1 MEKRIVKLDNSV
13 EKFFKPIKDYWDKL
27 EKKKRYTYI
36 ISAAVI
42 LVVIIA
48 AVLLLNRTEYSVLYS
63 GLEASEAGEIMTKLT
78 ELGINAKAE
87 GTGTILVPKE
97 KETTLRMEL
106 ASQGYPN
113 TGLNYDLFKSGT
125 GFGTTDYEKQKYMQF
140 QLQDRLQNSI
150 KSLEAIDDAIV
161 TLHIPDSTAYVLK
174 SDKQSASASV
184 ILRIKN
190 GMSLSKGQVTGIV
203 GLVAKSVPG
212 LEEDQVLIVDGNGN
226 VLSRSGSAEAD
237 VASNQLDMETKV
249 SDEYKK
255 EINSMLEPVF
265 GIGKVITGVRVS
277 LDFDKKTT
285 ESVTYE
291 PVAGT
296 TEGIPV
302 SKNES
307 KEVATN
313 SQIAGAAGL
322 DANGGT
328 VQYPENNAVNGGEYK
343 KTDKTVNYE
352 INSVKELLQKSEG
365 SISDISVS
373 VILDNENLQEGAEEK
388 VKQIVAGATGINPEK
403 VVVQTMA
410 FDSRSEIENVFESNA
425 AASRDLEKKNT
436 VRNMIIYAALALII
450 CLIIFIIIRINSKKR
465 ARQELEA
472 TFESVGLMTEEED
485 VDEDLVFSE
494 KKTDKRRLIE
504 KNIAENP
511 EFIVQLLRNWLDEDG
526 R

>member
-1 MEKRIVKLDNSV
+1 MDNSA
-13 EKFFKPIKDYWDKL
+13 EKFFKPIKEYWEKL
-27 EKKKRYTYI
+27 EKKRKYTYI

-42 LVVIIA
+42 LVVIIS
-48 AVLLLNRTEYSVLYS
+48 AVLLLNRTEYTVLYT
-63 GLEASEAGEIMTKLT
+63 GLEASEAGEIMTKLA
-78 ELGINAKAE
+78 ELDVEAKAE
-87 GTGTILVPKE
+87 GTGTILVPE
-97 KETTLRMEL
+97 KQETTLRMEL
-106 ASQGYPN
+106 AAQGYPA

-174 SDKQSASASV
+174 ADKQSASASI

-190 GMSLSKGQVTGIV
+190 GQSLSQGQVTGIV

-226 VLSRSGSAEAD
+226 VLSRNSSAQAE

-265 GIGKVITGVRVS
+265 GIGNVITGVRVS

-285 ESVTYE
+285 ETTTYE
-291 PVAGT
+291 PIEGT

-313 SQIAGAAGL
+313 SQTASAAGL

-328 VQYPENNAVNGGEYK
+328 VQYPEDTATTGGEYK
-343 KTDKTVNYE
+343 KTDKTINYE

-365 SISDISVS
+365 TISDISVS
-373 VILDNENLQEGAEEK
+373 VILDSEGLQSDAEEK

-403 VVVQTMA
+403 VVVQTMQ
-410 FDSRSEIENVFESNA
+410 FDSKSAIENVFDSNVEA
-425 AASRDLEKKNT
+425 AQSLAKKNS

-450 CLIIFIIIRINSKKR
+450 CLIIFVIIRINSKKR
-465 ARQELEA
+465 ARQELEEA
-472 TFESVGLMTEEED
+472 FVEGLTVTENEEE
-485 VDEDLVFSE
+485 VEDLTFSE
-494 KKTDKRRLIE
+494 KKSDKRRLIE